1 MDLWKT
7 CPKTQWENPDKSYR
21 HRPAKK
27 LMNKFMRKSWLTS
40 WVWIC
45 EKKTR
50 PKNAWQ
56 DLEKNQAR
64 TCEKLISAIHEKI
77 QTNHTGRPVKKFIK
91 ENSSENLDKPHRHKP
106 VKKLVHSWE
115 NPNKSNRHE
124 PVNKLVQNIFDK
136 IPTNHSGTDL
146 WKNVWKN

>member
-1 MDLWKT
+1 MRKSRQILQAQTCKKINEQIHEKILINLMGMDLWK
-7 CPKTQWENPDKSYR
+7 KNSS
-21 HRPAKK
+21 KK
-27 LMNKFMRKSWLTS
+27 CM
-40 WVWIC
+40 
-45 EKKTR
+45 TR
-50 PKNAWQ
+50 PW
-56 DLEKNQAR
+56 EKSAR